1 MSADLYNDFFQKNLK
16 NIRNTWKGI
25 KSLISNSECGLFIPQ
40 TIYSNGTTSSEPND
54 IANSFNSYFC
64 TVTKEIQSSIR
75 YSFKCFQDYLNCNFD
90 MSFFISPTDSTEVS
104 DIISNLT
111 TDKSEGPNGIPT
123 KILHLLKN
131 DISHI
136 FADLFNKS
144 FSTGVFPSAL
154 KIAKILPIHKKGS
167 KLECNNYRPI
177 SILSNLDKML
187 EKLMHKRIY
196 SFLETNNIIYNL
208 QFGFRK
214 NYSTNLALLS
224 LTENIN
230 QQVDNGKFGCGI
242 FKDFRRRLRLLITIF
257 H

>member
-1 MSADLYNDFFQKNLK
+1 
-16 NIRNTWKGI
+16 
-25 KSLISNSECGLFIPQ
+25 
-40 TIYSNGTTSSEPND
+40 
-54 IANSFNSYFC
+54 
-64 TVTKEIQSSIR
+64 
-75 YSFKCFQDYLNCNFD
+75 
-90 MSFFISPTDSTEVS
+90 MSFFISPTDFTEVS
-104 DIISNLT
+104 DTISNLT

-136 FADLFNKS
+136 FADLFNKL

-214 NYSTNLALLS
+214 NYW
-224 LTENIN
+224 
-230 QQVDNGKFGCGI
+230 
-242 FKDFRRRLRLLITIF
+242 
-257 H
+257 HY